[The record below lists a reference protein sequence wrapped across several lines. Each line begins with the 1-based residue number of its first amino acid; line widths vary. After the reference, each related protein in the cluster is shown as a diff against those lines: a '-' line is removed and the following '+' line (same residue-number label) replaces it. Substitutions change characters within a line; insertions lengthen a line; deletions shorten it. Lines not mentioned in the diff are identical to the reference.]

1 MSELRDKVPI
11 CLGIVRIFGVFIGF
25 FSGEIVLCLFL
36 RIHQKKSDVFNAI
49 DLPII
54 YDNTASDLVSL
65 FSV

>member
-1 MSELRDKVPI
+1 MSELRDKVAI

-36 RIHQKKSDVFNAI
+36 QIHQKKSDVFNVI